1 MATSGDRLYLTTC
14 VKVDITQLRDQ
25 LDQWLSGEA
34 PPVTTGALS
43 WDLLPSWYD
52 DWLLIDRERQRQIR
66 LHALERMSAWY
77 VSAERFDSAIEA
89 ALQAIAG
96 DPLRESAHRCLIRA
110 HLAEGNVSEARRQV
124 HSYAALLADAG
135 IPAKLSSRMR
145 ELILTGPSLASAR

>member
-1 MATSGDRLYLTTC
+1 M
-14 VKVDITQLRDQ
+14 V
-25 LDQWLSGEA
+25 
-34 PPVTTGALS
+34 
-43 WDLLPSWYD
+43 
-52 DWLLIDRERQRQIR
+52 RERREVRQRG
-66 LHALERMSAWY
+66 
-77 VSAERFDSAIEA
+77 IEA

-145 ELILTGPSLASAR
+145 ELILTKSLASAR

>member
-1 MATSGDRLYLTTC
+1 
-14 VKVDITQLRDQ
+14 
-25 LDQWLSGEA
+25 
-34 PPVTTGALS
+34 
-43 WDLLPSWYD
+43 LLPSWYD

-124 HSYAALLADAG
+124 QSYAALLADAG